1 MRRVIFYICVTMSL
15 SALSLQASSWDKSGT
30 VTRLSY
36 QEEKPA
42 VEIIVYDNTVKV
54 SNAPVGSYL
63 EIYSVVGIKVKE
75 IEMKQPSGEYYIN
88 LAKGYYII
96 RIADTVRKIA
106 VR

>member
-1 MRRVIFYICVTMSL
+1 MKRLLFNIFMIMFL
-15 SALSLQASSWDKSGT
+15 SALTLQAQSGRKSGT
-30 VTRLSY
+30 DSHLSY
-36 QEEKPA
+36 HEEKPA
-42 VEIIVYDNTVKV
+42 IEIIVYDNTVKV
-54 SNAPVGSYL
+54 ANAPVGSFL

-106 VR
+106 LR

>member
-1 MRRVIFYICVTMSL
+1 MKSLLFHIFAITFL
-15 SALSLQASSWDKSGT
+15 SASTILAQSKVKSGAGSH
-30 VTRLSY
+30 LSY

-42 VEIIVYDNTVKV
+42 IEIIVYDNTVKV
-54 SNAPVGSYL
+54 ANAPVGSYL

-106 VR
+106 LR